1 MSVTYEEVLK
11 MKNDQKILL
20 PLTRKDLKILPDI
33 IDINEKLISFIQS
46 NDKPQGVLCVT
57 NKRLLYLS
65 KELTTK
71 NLMFGKRAGL
81 VEKSIQLK
89 NINSVQLK
97 QQILYGTLLITDGAQ
112 TYNFEKL
119 TAAELDRF
127 VHFLKRQMDN
137 PDEIKKTTK
146 KRKTPSID
154 GTEEIKKYK
163 ELLDL
168 DIITQNEFDSKKKEL
183 LNL

>member
-20 PLTRKDLKILPDI
+20 PIVRKDLKILPEI
-33 IDINEKLISFIQS
+33 IDINENLISFIQS

-127 VHFLKRQMDN
+127 VHFLKRQMDKPN
-137 PDEIKKTTK
+137 EATK

-168 DIITQNEFDSKKKEL
+168 DIISQNEFDSKKKEL